1 MRRREFIAGFGGAAA
16 WPFTLRAQQSAV
28 PVVGY
33 LSGLALDTPSAFDAI
48 AAVRRGLSE
57 AGYVEGQT
65 LKMESRFA
73 EDRPERLP
81 ELAADLVRR
90 QVAVIVMVT
99 TPPALAAK
107 AATQTIPIVFSIGAD
122 PVPVGLVASL
132 NRPAGNAPAVYNFDN
147 ALAAKR
153 LAALHKI

>member
-57 AGYVEGQT
+57 TGYVEGQN
-65 LKMESRFA
+65 LKMEYRFA

-81 ELAADLVRR
+81 ALAADLVRPH
-90 QVAVIVMVT
+90 VARIVIVT
-99 TPPALAAK
+99 TPPPLSAHAA
-107 AATQTIPIVFSIGAD
+107 
-122 PVPVGLVASL
+122 
-132 NRPAGNAPAVYNFDN
+132 
-147 ALAAKR
+147 
-153 LAALHKI
+153 